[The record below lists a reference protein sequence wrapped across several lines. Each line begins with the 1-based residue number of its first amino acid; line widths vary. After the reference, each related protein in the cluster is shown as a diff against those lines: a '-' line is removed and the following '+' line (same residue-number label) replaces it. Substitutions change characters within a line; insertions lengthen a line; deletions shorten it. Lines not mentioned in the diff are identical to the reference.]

1 MNLNSLYQVIP
12 KDNDPDVASVF
23 DFITNRAKRQF
34 DYSNLEQMFEPV
46 VDPDFFLFQNLVVN
60 GAKESKMRLFSETF
74 FEFMGMGYMIDQ
86 DKLQAIMTEIEKS
99 CGFEAYVMSI
109 VADLMFHQGWNP
121 TDAHFSVI
129 QLLTD

>member
-109 VADLMFHQGWNP
+109 VADLMFHQGWSP